1 MDQIRFDFLSS
12 QAITALNRNVP
23 TPSDPSDAFSQVLD
37 QQLKTP
43 GIHRLIVNTGEQQ
56 FVPDE

>member
-1 MDQIRFDFLSS
+1 VAGTTERSGGFADTDF
-12 QAITALNRNVP
+12 
-23 TPSDPSDAFSQVLD
+23 D

-56 FVPDE
+56 FVA